1 MDMCY
6 NIGDIS
12 VWFQFL
18 GINLYLVVINMK
30 ILIIEDEYNLAD
42 AIASM
47 LKREKYSVEIKTD
60 GEDGLDEALT
70 DIYDLIILDVMLP
83 RRNGFDILEE
93 LRENKINAKIL
104 MLTAKNTI
112 DDKMMGFNNGADDY
126 LTKPFHME
134 ELMARVNVQLRK
146 NSNLNKEVIE
156 LGDIILNI
164 RSMELSNKFQ
174 EHKVKII
181 GKEFQLLELLMN
193 NANRV
198 MEKEQLFVKIWG
210 YDSECDINT
219 LEAYI
224 SFIRKKLKLVKSNI
238 NLKAIRNMGYVLE
251 VNDEKIK
258 S

>member
-1 MDMCY
+1 
-6 NIGDIS
+6 
-12 VWFQFL
+12 
-18 GINLYLVVINMK
+18 MK

-47 LKREKYSVEIKTD
+47 LKSKKYSVEIKTN

-83 RRNGFDILEE
+83 YKNGFEILKELKEE
-93 LRENKINAKIL
+93 NISSKIL

-112 DDKMMGFNNGADDY
+112 DDKMIGFNNGADDY

-146 NSNLNKEVIE
+146 SNTVSSDSMT
-156 LGDIILNI
+156 LGDIVLNI
-164 RSMELSNKFQ
+164 KSMELSNID
-174 EHKVKII
+174 ESHKVKII
-181 GKEFQLLELLMN
+181 GKEFQLLELFIN
-193 NANRV
+193 NPNRV
-198 MEKEQLFVKIWG
+198 MEKEQLFTKIWG
-210 YDSECDINT
+210 YDTECDINT

-224 SFIRKKLKLVKSNI
+224 SFIRKKLKLIKSKI

-251 VNDEKIK
+251 VPDEKVK
-258 S
+258 N

>member
-1 MDMCY
+1 
-6 NIGDIS
+6 
-12 VWFQFL
+12 
-18 GINLYLVVINMK
+18 MK

-42 AIASM
+42 AISSM
-47 LKREKYSVEIKTD
+47 LKAKKYSVEIRTD
-60 GEDGLDEALT
+60 GEEGLDEALT

-83 RRNGFDILEE
+83 HLNGFEILKE
-93 LRENKINAKIL
+93 LRKQKINSKVL

-112 DDKMMGFNNGADDY
+112 DDKMVGFNNGADDY

-134 ELMARVNVQLRK
+134 ELMARVNIQLRK
-146 NSNLNKEVIE
+146 SNTDSNNSMK

-164 RSMELSNKFQ
+164 NSMELCNSDE

-193 NANRV
+193 HPNQV

-210 YDSECDINT
+210 YDTECDINT

-251 VNDEKIK
+251 VEDEKIK
-258 S
+258 N

>member
-1 MDMCY
+1 
-6 NIGDIS
+6 
-12 VWFQFL
+12 
-18 GINLYLVVINMK
+18 MK

-42 AIASM
+42 AISSM
-47 LKREKYSVEIKTD
+47 LKSKKYSVEIKTD
-60 GEDGLDEALT
+60 GEEGLDEALT

-83 RRNGFDILEE
+83 HKNGYEILKAIREE
-93 LRENKINAKIL
+93 NINSKVL

-146 NSNLNKEVIE
+146 KNNIANDIIE
-156 LGDIILNI
+156 LGDIMLNI
-164 RSMELSNKFQ
+164 SSMELCNKN
-174 EHKVKII
+174 EDHKVKII

-193 NANRV
+193 NPNRV
-198 MEKEQLFVKIWG
+198 MEKEQLFVKVWG
-210 YDSECDINT
+210 YESESDINT

-224 SFIRKKLKLVKSNI
+224 SFIRKKIKLVKSKI